1 MKLGNIGNMLS
12 INNHSN
18 NMLAKFN
25 LMISTGGRYVYTG
38 NQIESISIKSQDQ
51 WSGIEIVV
59 DQNLATFSFIKKNNR
74 KKKLG
79 HIGN

>member
-1 MKLGNIGNMLS
+1 
-12 INNHSN
+12 
-18 NMLAKFN
+18 MLAKFN